1 MQSFVQQLQL
11 SAANLERQLSPDMAS
26 MLGGQILDKM
36 IEEELLRKESTTRG
50 LTVSQDE
57 IDRQVESMMG
67 YDRDAV
73 ASQDTL
79 TETENI
85 TGTVAPMTED
95 EFKEIY
101 QGFKSN
107 VLDASSFLEND
118 YREMIAADLLRQQ
131 LSDILAQDAQST
143 ADQVQVTVLITGT
156 EEAGIALRDQI
167 NVDNVEAATLLED
180 LNLDDDDLTS
190 GFTVPWLPI
199 GYLSTQLGA
208 DLEKLAF
215 NTPVRRAA
223 DPILGPGDRYYVI
236 FVDGHEER
244 ELSEDLLA
252 DAQEQ
257 KYNEWLTAQKE
268 ERSEYL
274 EWEQAVIT
282 DP

>member
-1 MQSFVQQLQL
+1 
-11 SAANLERQLSPDMAS
+11 MAS

-215 NTPVRRAA
+215 NTPVGRAA